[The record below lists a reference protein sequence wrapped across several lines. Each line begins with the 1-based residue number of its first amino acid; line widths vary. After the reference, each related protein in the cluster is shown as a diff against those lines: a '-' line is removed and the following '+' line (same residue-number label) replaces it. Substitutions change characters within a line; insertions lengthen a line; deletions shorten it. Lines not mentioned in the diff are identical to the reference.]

1 LTRSSR
7 SEVRCGAGEIAA
19 MAEVWTTWEGEAIN
33 GVFPLR
39 RLLGGSDRSGVF
51 LTEYRAQNLP
61 NAAIKI
67 VPADPA
73 PAEAQL
79 SRWRMAAT
87 LSHPHLIR
95 LLDAGRCQ
103 RGDHRFLFVV
113 MEYAEETLSQ
123 ILPCRALTADEV
135 REMLLPTLDALA
147 FLHRK
152 NLVQGQLKP
161 PNFLVVNDQL
171 KLASDTV
178 RRAGESMTRL
188 AHTSLYD
195 PPEAKDDRICAA
207 GDIWALGITMVE
219 ALTQRPPE
227 WPDERSETASLP
239 TSLPPAFVEIVRRCL
254 SRNPAS
260 RPTAADLQA
269 QLKRGL
275 QAPVVST
282 PQPVAR
288 KAIGRTIPPP
298 VSPKRRSFVPPIAVL
313 LIILAAVWAALRLF
327 QGNPTPRPLASSS
340 QTASQQA
347 AAPAATASQNPE
359 AFTSASPEVSAPSSS
374 TQSAQSG
381 PAPPRPVLRPSEQPA
396 HPPANA
402 SLSVLHEEIPD
413 VPRKASDTIHGHFNV
428 AVRVTVDSSGNVVGE
443 TLENPGPSKYF
454 ARLGTAAARKW
465 KFAPADNQDS
475 REWLVSFEFTR
486 GGATGHATAPRY

>member
-1 LTRSSR
+1 MTESW
-7 SEVRCGAGEIAA
+7 I
-19 MAEVWTTWEGEAIN
+19 TWEGEVIN
-33 GVFPLR
+33 EAFPLR

-51 LTEYRAQNLP
+51 LTEYKAQNLP

-67 VPADPA
+67 VPAAPA
-73 PAEAQL
+73 PTEAQL

-95 LLDAGRCQ
+95 LFDAGRCQ
-103 RGDHRFLFVV
+103 RAGRQYLYVV
-113 MEYAEETLSQ
+113 MEYAEERLSQ
-123 ILPCRALTADEV
+123 ILPCRALTPEEV

-178 RRAGESMTRL
+178 RRAGESMTGMVK
-188 AHTSLYD
+188 TSVYD
-195 PPEAKDDRICAA
+195 PPEAKNGSISPA

-239 TSLPPAFVEIVRRCL
+239 TSLPPAFGEIVRRCL

-260 RPTAADLQA
+260 RPTVTDLQA
-269 QLKRGL
+269 QIKRGL
-275 QAPVVST
+275 QAPVDSS

-288 KAIGRTIPPP
+288 EAIGRTIPPP
-298 VSPKRRSFVPPIAVL
+298 VSPKRRSLVPSIAAL
-313 LIILAAVWAALRLF
+313 LIILVAVWAGLHLF
-327 QGNPTPRPLASSS
+327 QGTPNPRPRDPRPLASSNS
-340 QTASQQA
+340 QTSSRQA
-347 AAPAATASQNPE
+347 AAPPATTSQNPE
-359 AFTSASPEVSAPSSS
+359 TFTSASPEVSAPSSS
-374 TQSAQSG
+374 TQSAQSA
-381 PAPPRPVLRPSEQPA
+381 PAPPRPVSRPSEQPA
-396 HPPANA
+396 QPPANA
-402 SLSVLHEEIPD
+402 SPSVLHEEIPD
-413 VPRKASDTIHGHFNV
+413 VPRNARDTIHGHFNV
-428 AVRVTVDSSGNVVGE
+428 AVRVTVDSAGNVVGE

-454 ARLGTAAARKW
+454 ARLATAAARKW
-465 KFAPADNQDS
+465 KFAPADHQDS
-475 REWLVSFEFTR
+475 RKWLVRFEFTR
-486 GGATGHATAPRY
+486 GGATGHATAPRS